1 MTVVDSALLVNLLV
15 VLVESALL
23 LCLYLAGLHDSF
35 RLVADFILNFR
46 TITLELFSMLNLPL
60 KIVLEINLILGKH
73 FDRMINF
80 FESLLLSVD
89 FLVVETK
96 FF

>member
-1 MTVVDSALLVNLLV
+1 MLDLL
-15 VLVESALL
+15 
-23 LCLYLAGLHDSF
+23 
-35 RLVADFILNFR
+35 
-46 TITLELFSMLNLPL
+46 L